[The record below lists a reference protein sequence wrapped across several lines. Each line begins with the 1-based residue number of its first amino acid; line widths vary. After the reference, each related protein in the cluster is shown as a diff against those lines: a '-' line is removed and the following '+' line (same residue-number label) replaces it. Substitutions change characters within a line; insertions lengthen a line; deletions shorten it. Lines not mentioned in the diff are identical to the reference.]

1 MFLIGF
7 FYIKRKVVW
16 YLIFIYINWGFFGC
30 LKNYFVIISS
40 DKRYF
45 MYKRYIKENVEMN
58 WREFVRKIS
67 FGIIVLLKYIC

>member
-30 LKNYFVIISS
+30 FKIILLLLVVIRDILC
-40 DKRYF
+40 
-45 MYKRYIKENVEMN
+45 IK
-58 WREFVRKIS
+58 
-67 FGIIVLLKYIC
+67 GI